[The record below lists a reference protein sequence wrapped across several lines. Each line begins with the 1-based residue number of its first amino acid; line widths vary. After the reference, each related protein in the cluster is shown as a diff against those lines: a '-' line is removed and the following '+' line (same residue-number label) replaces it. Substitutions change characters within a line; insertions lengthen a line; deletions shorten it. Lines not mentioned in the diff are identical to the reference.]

1 MIDERERAK
10 CFKGMRVSEWIYD
23 MKYADLQ
30 NLRSRLPR
38 HPNIMGKKRYLNAA
52 VLIPLI
58 EMDQEYHFLFQ
69 KRAAHIR
76 QGGEVSFPGGEF
88 EPDNDQ
94 SCREAALREAEEELG
109 ISRDKIHIQGRLDTF
124 ISPIGTTV
132 DSFIATLDLISLDEL
147 HPDKNEVDRLFLLP
161 VSFFEIHPACEYELE
176 LEIKPWYKTKDN
188 KGIEHLPVD
197 ALGLHPKYKKPW
209 PGLAHRVLVY
219 QTPEEIVWG
228 LTAELVN
235 EVVTLVHQDQKAQ
248 T

>member
-1 MIDERERAK
+1 MKHEDIER
-10 CFKGMRVSEWIYD
+10 
-23 MKYADLQ
+23 
-30 NLRSRLPR
+30 LRSHLPR
-38 HPNIMGKKRYLNAA
+38 HPNIMNKNRYLNAA
-52 VLIPLI
+52 VLIPLV
-58 EMDQEYHFLFQ
+58 EKDRELHFLFQ

-109 ISRDKIHIQGRLDTF
+109 ISRQKIHIHGRLDTF
-124 ISPIGTTV
+124 VSARGVTV
-132 DSFIATLDLISLDEL
+132 DSFVATLDVNSLQEL
-147 HPDKNEVDRLFLLP
+147 HPDENEVDRLFMLP
-161 VSFFEIHPACEYELE
+161 VSFFEHHPAQEYELE

-188 KGIEHLPVD
+188 KSIEHLPVD
-197 ALGLHPKYKKPW
+197 ALGLPARYKKPW

-219 QTPEEIVWG
+219 LTPEEVVWG

-235 EVVTLVHQDQKAQ
+235 AVVQLLHKEQRAQ